1 MTITCALVV
10 LPALCLS
17 LNAAPG
23 AKLYRQAPLPPLE
36 PYLGHL

>member
-1 MTITCALVV
+1 MTITYALVV

-17 LNAAPG
+17 LNAG
-23 AKLYRQAPLPPLE
+23 CQALPPSAPAALE